1 MRIDENLCI
10 ACGSCVPYCPMKAI
24 NLGEVAVIDQDECV
38 DCGVCFRAGVCPTDA
53 IVDEPSSW
61 PRSVRSAFSNPT
73 VEHKETR
80 VAGRGTEEMKTNEIT
95 GLFKPGWIGMGF
107 EFGRPGIGTRFR
119 DVDMVAQAL
128 ARLGV
133 TFADNNPVT
142 RLMVDRT
149 TGKISDEVMDEK
161 VMSAI
166 IECVFPIEKMKDVL
180 LTFRRL
186 APQLHTVVSV
196 ECINK
201 VEPDDSL
208 PMDKILSELGIA
220 RRINGKTNVGLGRPL
235 AK

>member
-24 NLGEVAVIDQDECV
+24 SLGDVAVIDQDECV
-38 DCGVCFRAGVCPTDA
+38 ECGVCARAAVCPVDA
-53 IVDEPSSW
+53 FVDEPASW

-80 VAGRGTEEMKTNEIT
+80 VAGRGTEEMKTNEVT
-95 GLFKPGWIGMGF
+95 GLFKSGWIGMGF
-107 EFGRPGIGTRFR
+107 EFGRPGIGARFR
-119 DVDMVAQAL
+119 DVDLVAQAL

-133 TFADNNPVT
+133 VFADNNPVT
-142 RLMVDRT
+142 KLMVDKK
-149 TGKISDEVMDEK
+149 TGKISDEVLDQK

-166 IECVFPIEKMKDVL
+166 IECMFPIEKMKDVL
-180 LTFRRL
+180 RTFTAL
-186 APQLHTVVSV
+186 APKLHTVVSV

-208 PMDKILSELGIA
+208 PMDAILKEMGIT
-220 RRINGKTNVGLGRPL
+220 RRINGKTNVGLGRPR
-235 AK
+235 AA

>member
-24 NLGEVAVIDQDECV
+24 SLGDVAVIDQDECV
-38 DCGVCFRAGVCPTDA
+38 ECGVCARAAVCPVDA
-53 IVDEPSSW
+53 FVDEPAPW

-80 VAGRGTEEMKTNEIT
+80 VAGRGTEEMKTNEVT
-95 GLFKPGWIGMGF
+95 GLFKSGWIGMGF
-107 EFGRPGIGTRFR
+107 EFGRPGIGARFR
-119 DVDMVAQAL
+119 DVDLVAQAL

-133 TFADNNPVT
+133 VFADNNPVT
-142 RLMVDRT
+142 KLMVDKK
-149 TGKISDEVMDEK
+149 TGKISDEVLDQK

-166 IECVFPIEKMKDVL
+166 IECMFPIEKMKDVL
-180 LTFRRL
+180 RTFTAL
-186 APQLHTVVSV
+186 APKLHTVVSV

-208 PMDKILSELGIA
+208 PMDAILKEMGIT

-235 AK
+235 AA

>member
-24 NLGEVAVIDQDECV
+24 SLGDVAVIDRDECV
-38 DCGVCFRAGVCPTDA
+38 ECGTCARARVCPVDA
-53 IVDEPSSW
+53 FVDEQDSW

-80 VAGRGTEEMKTNEIT
+80 IAGRGTEEMKTNEIT
-95 GLFKPGWIGMGF
+95 GLFKSGWVGMGF
-107 EFGRPGIGTRFR
+107 EFGRPGIGSRFR
-119 DVDMVAQAL
+119 DVDTVAQAL

-133 TFADNNPVT
+133 TFAENNPVT
-142 RLMVDRT
+142 KLMVDRKS
-149 TGKISDEVMDEK
+149 GKITDEVLDEK

-166 IECVFPIEKMKDVL
+166 IECVFPMDKMKDVL
-180 LTFRRL
+180 RTLTEL
-186 APQLHTVVSV
+186 APKLHTVVSV

-208 PMDKILSELGIA
+208 PMDTVLREMGIP

-235 AK
+235 AG

>member
-24 NLGEVAVIDQDECV
+24 SLGDVAVIDQDECV
-38 DCGVCFRAGVCPTDA
+38 ECGVCARSKVCPVDA
-53 IVDEPSSW
+53 FVDEPAPW
-61 PRSVRSAFSNPT
+61 PRSVRAAFSNPT

-95 GLFKPGWIGMGF
+95 GLFKSGWIGMGF
-107 EFGRPGIGTRFR
+107 EFGRPGIGSRFR
-119 DVDMVAQAL
+119 DVEKVTQVL
-128 ARLGV
+128 APLGV
-133 TFADNNPVT
+133 IFADNNPVT
-142 RLMVDRT
+142 KLMVDKK
-149 TGKISDEVMDEK
+149 TGKLTDEVLDEK

-180 LTFRRL
+180 RAFTEV
-186 APQLHTVVSV
+186 APKLHTVVSV

-208 PMDKILSELGIA
+208 PMDAVLKEMGIA

>member
-24 NLGEVAVIDQDECV
+24 SLGEVAVIDQDECV
-38 DCGVCFRAGVCPTDA
+38 ECGTCARAEVCPVDA
-53 IVDEPSSW
+53 FVDEQPAW

-80 VAGRGTEEMKTNEIT
+80 VAGRGTEEMKTNEVT
-95 GLFKPGWIGMGF
+95 GLFKSGWVGMGF
-107 EFGRPGIGTRFR
+107 EFGRPGIGSRFR

-142 RLMVDRT
+142 KLMVDKK
-149 TGKISDEVMDEK
+149 TGKITDEVLDEK

-180 LTFRRL
+180 RTLTEL
-186 APQLHTVVSV
+186 APKLHTVVSV

-208 PMDKILSELGIA
+208 PMDRVLKEMGIA
-220 RRINGKTNVGLGRPL
+220 KRINGKTNVGLGRPL
-235 AK
+235 AG

>member
-24 NLGEVAVIDQDECV
+24 SLGDVAVIDQDECV
-38 DCGVCFRAGVCPTDA
+38 ECGVCARAAVCPVDA
-53 IVDEPSSW
+53 FVDEPAPW

-80 VAGRGTEEMKTNEIT
+80 VAGRGTEEMKTNEVT
-95 GLFKPGWIGMGF
+95 GLFKSGWIGMGF
-107 EFGRPGIGTRFR
+107 EFGRPGIGARFR
-119 DVDMVAQAL
+119 DVDLVAQAL

-133 TFADNNPVT
+133 IFADNNPVT
-142 RLMVDRT
+142 KLMVDKK
-149 TGKISDEVMDEK
+149 TGKISDEVLDQK

-166 IECVFPIEKMKDVL
+166 IECMFPIEKMKDVL
-180 LTFRRL
+180 RTFTAL
-186 APQLHTVVSV
+186 APKLHTVVSV

-208 PMDKILSELGIA
+208 PMDAVLKEMGIT
-220 RRINGKTNVGLGRPL
+220 RRINGKTNVGLGRPR
-235 AK
+235 AA

>member
-1 MRIDENLCI
+1 MN
-10 ACGSCVPYCPMKAI
+10 AI
-24 NLGEVAVIDQDECV
+24 TLGDVAVIHQDECV
-38 DCGVCFRAGVCPTDA
+38 ECGTCARARVCPVDA
-53 IVDEPSSW
+53 FVIEPDVW
-61 PRSVRSAFSNPT
+61 PRSIRSAFSNPT

-80 VAGRGTEEMKTNEIT
+80 IAGRGTEEMKTNEIT
-95 GLFKPGWIGMGF
+95 GLFESGWVGMGF
-107 EFGRPGIGTRFR
+107 EFGRPGIGSRFR

-142 RLMVDRT
+142 KLMVDKE
-149 TGKISDEVMDEK
+149 TGKIMDEVLDEK

-166 IECVFPIEKMKDVL
+166 IECVFPLEKMKDVL
-180 LTFRRL
+180 RTLTEL
-186 APQLHTVVSV
+186 APKLVTVVSV

-208 PMDKILSELGIA
+208 PMDAVLQEMGIP

-235 AK
+235 AV